1 MTIPP
6 APPEGK
12 MPRSRD
18 ADLGALR
25 IDRGPKPRRTRPRR
39 LYGLAAGLVVVTG
52 SLAFMR
58 TAGLFPGARPLVQT
72 TVAIRPTAGSGL
84 GRSVLTANG
93 YVEARHSAAV
103 SAEVQGRL
111 LRLHVQ
117 EGTRVRKGDLLA
129 ELMSEDLRAQVARAE
144 ADIAVRRSGLQEA
157 RAESTAAENELVR
170 QRELLSRSLGT
181 QSALDVAQSH
191 RDVVVARI
199 GSAGQQL
206 RAAGAQLRLDQA
218 QLSKTRI
225 MAPFDGTVLVKN
237 AEVGE
242 MVAPVSLGGSGSRG
256 AIVTIASLDS
266 LDVQVDV
273 NEAYIG
279 RLRLGQPASVS
290 VDAYPDTTFEARIR
304 QIVPTADR
312 QKATVQVKAEI
323 LRTTARLLPDMG
335 AKVTF
340 LASTDSSSGRPA
352 VPQYVTLPDSAV
364 QREGART
371 FVWLVHDDR
380 RVERRDVKLGA
391 TRDGRLEI
399 TGGLT
404 GGETVVLSAP
414 RPLRE
419 GARVRLHRQ

>member
-1 MTIPP
+1 MTTPP

-12 MPRSRD
+12 MPRSRE
-18 ADLGALR
+18 ADLGSLR
-25 IDRGPKPRRTRPRR
+25 IDRGPKARSPRRRR
-39 LYGLAAGLVVVTG
+39 RYGLAGVLVVVAA
-52 SLAFMR
+52 SLQFMR
-58 TAGLFPGARPLVQT
+58 TAGMFPGSRPLVET
-72 TVAIRPTAGSGL
+72 TVALRPTANSGL
-84 GRSVLTANG
+84 GRTVLSANG

-117 EGTRVRKGDLLA
+117 EGSRVHRGDLLA
-129 ELMSEDLRAQVARAE
+129 ELVSEDLRAQVARSE
-144 ADIAVRRSGLQEA
+144 ADIAVRQSALQEA
-157 RAESTAAENELVR
+157 RAESTAAENEHVR
-170 QRELLSRSLGT
+170 ARELVERGLGT
-181 QSALDVAQSH
+181 QAALDAAQSR

-199 GSAGQQL
+199 GSAREQL
-206 RAAGAQLRLDQA
+206 RASGAQLRLDQA
-218 QLSKTRI
+218 QLAKTRI
-225 MAPFDGTVLVKN
+225 VAPFDGTVLVKN

-290 VDAYPDTTFEARIR
+290 VDAYPDTTFEARVR

-323 LRTTARLLPDMG
+323 LHTNARLLPDMG

-340 LASTDSSSGRPA
+340 LASADSTSGHAA

-371 FVWLVHDDR
+371 FVWLVRDDHSVR
-380 RVERRDVKLGA
+380 GRDVKLGA
-391 TRDGRLEI
+391 TRDGRLEV
-399 TGGLT
+399 TSGLT
-404 GGETVVLSAP
+404 GGETVVLRSP
-414 RPLRE
+414 RPLRD
-419 GARVRLHRQ
+419 GARVRAAHE